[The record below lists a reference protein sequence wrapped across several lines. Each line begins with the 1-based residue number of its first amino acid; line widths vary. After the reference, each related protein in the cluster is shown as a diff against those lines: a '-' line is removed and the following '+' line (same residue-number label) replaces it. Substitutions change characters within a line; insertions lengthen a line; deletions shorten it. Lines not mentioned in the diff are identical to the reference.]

1 MPSVGGDVEQL
12 GLSYA
17 ASRNTKWYHHYRRQL
32 GVSYKTYTYYII
44 QQLYNLV
51 FTQRS

>member
-17 ASRNTKWYHHYRRQL
+17 ASRNTKLCRYFEKSLAVCQ
-32 GVSYKTYTYYII
+32 KTKHSLNI
-44 QQLYNLV
+44 
-51 FTQRS
+51 

>member
-17 ASRNTKWYHHYRRQL
+17 ASRNTKWN
-32 GVSYKTYTYYII
+32 SYFGEQFDSI
-44 QQLYNLV
+44 L
-51 FTQRS
+51 